1 MEVDDIYS
9 SSYNLENLNE
19 KFENVIY
26 FKDISDFK
34 KILEKN
40 ISKQALLLKPPYKAV
55 IESIWKIYPGD
66 TSKNQCFTLLLQKS
80 FNKTISL
87 FFYENY
93 SKSEKIVKEAE
104 RQLLLKQKETIK
116 AVNYTKY
123 TYENN
128 LFIDDMYFL
137 QGKEDNEEKKV
148 NNFINI
154 LEEKEKD
161 NEFRSLLIFFDENNN
176 IIDSIMKII
185 NKCYKHQIFI
195 LIITPNDKSN
205 IYYEIA
211 NKVNKLTEIKRSY
224 FDMNNI
230 FIYNNSPIE
239 LPKSIISIFKVY
251 TYFNQLGSGFYI
263 KLQNS
268 DLNIESFKEELD
280 NLFHTHYF
288 NILLCGR
295 TGAGKSTFI
304 NKILGEKK
312 SFTLKTKSAGTYRN
326 NFYIHKKYP
335 IKIID
340 VCGFAQ
346 GNEVKE
352 NLDKINLI
360 YNKDSLNILVD
371 EPSTDAFSFY
381 GDRRNNIH
389 LLLYFNIYNEKYDI
403 LPGERPLMDEAL
415 KLKIPIIFLINKCPD
430 DIFYDEEAMEDL
442 KAEVL
447 DARKG
452 SGFEKFSTYCINC
465 INGKGFDKLLMG
477 IYDKYKINIIKEDD
491 LNKIQEHSLG
501 EEEFVNLFK
510 NSIFF
515 GDMQP
520 KDVFL
525 NESLITSCIN
535 IKKLIVKVGGYYS
548 KELKLTKKM
557 KFYFKY
563 KLYNNL
569 YRNAEKNFFPLLTDL
584 IQNIYSN
591 FGIEKTKVECNDFIK
606 KVLSSYFMID
616 LTEEKTKKIE
626 KRKSKNEIEDDFC
639 GSTCDG
645 NVQSAAPYNFSLEKF
660 SSDYTNLLNLFS
672 NSRDSFKITE
682 HIEEN
687 NLKKK
692 ENINEII
699 LNKNKQNEISS
710 ERLFTLIKRDF
721 GLDDSKRESTSEE
734 KIIVKLFY
742 ISYVCNELIGI
753 LCGQNNQKN
762 FKYTSI
768 YNFYYTVSRSY
779 NSAINGFLEISKE
792 MAQKEK
798 NIKDYIKFKKSN
810 NSEAPPAVF
819 D

>member
-1 MEVDDIYS
+1 
-9 SSYNLENLNE
+9 
-19 KFENVIY
+19 
-26 FKDISDFK
+26 
-34 KILEKN
+34 
-40 ISKQALLLKPPYKAV
+40 
-55 IESIWKIYPGD
+55 
-66 TSKNQCFTLLLQKS
+66 
-80 FNKTISL
+80 
-87 FFYENY
+87 
-93 SKSEKIVKEAE
+93 
-104 RQLLLKQKETIK
+104 
-116 AVNYTKY
+116 
-123 TYENN
+123 
-128 LFIDDMYFL
+128 
-137 QGKEDNEEKKV
+137 
-148 NNFINI
+148 
-154 LEEKEKD
+154 
-161 NEFRSLLIFFDENNN
+161 
-176 IIDSIMKII
+176 MKII

-230 FIYNNSPIE
+230 FIYNNSLIE

-430 DIFYDEEAMEDL
+430 DIFDDEEAMEDL

-591 FGIEKTKVECNDFIK
+591 FGIEKTKNECNDFIK

-645 NVQSAAPYNFSLEKF
+645 NDVQNAAPYNFSLEKF

-687 NLKKK
+687 NLRKK